1 MSQKMQEIV
10 VIWITFLRS
19 TYPDKIL
26 SYKAT
31 EIYMELKGRAV
42 CVRPKTVAMSK

>member
-1 MSQKMQEIV
+1 MSQKMQEIA

-26 SYKAT
+26 SYEAT
-31 EIYMELKGRAV
+31 EIYMGLKGRAV
-42 CVRPKTVAMSK
+42 WRKA